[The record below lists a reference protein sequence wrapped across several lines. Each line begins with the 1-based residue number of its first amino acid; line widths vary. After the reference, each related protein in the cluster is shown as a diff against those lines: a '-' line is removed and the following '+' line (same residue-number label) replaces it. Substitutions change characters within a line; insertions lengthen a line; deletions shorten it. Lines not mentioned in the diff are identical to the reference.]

1 MRFADIIGHRRSI
14 EVLRRM
20 ARRGRVPH
28 ALLFVGPEGVGKRA
42 VAEAFFQ
49 YLNCPSAGED
59 SCGLCP
65 SCEKVKGGRHPDLHL
80 VVPEGEHIKIQQ
92 VRELIERL
100 YLRPLEAR
108 WRGAII
114 EGADRMTK
122 EAGSAFLK
130 TLEEPPPSTLI
141 VLITSRPEGLLPTIS
156 SRCQRIRFYPLSDE
170 EVREVLERKGISP
183 GGIGPLLKLADGSPG
198 KAMELCSF
206 PLQEMERWM
215 RDAIAQPSRVTLL
228 LEGAEELSSDRK
240 RSRVAMEVLLA
251 SLRDEI
257 MRRISW
263 EDREVDRFL
272 DLFWEIMEVG
282 RGMEENVNPRL
293 AWEKI
298 FLEMS
303 RCAL

>member
-1 MRFADIIGHRRSI
+1 MKFSEIVGHRRSI

-20 ARRGRVPH
+20 YRRGRVPH
-28 ALLFVGPEGVGKRA
+28 ALLFIGPEGVGKRM

-65 SCEKVKGGRHPDLHL
+65 SCEKVTKGRHPDLHL
-80 VVPEGEHIKIQQ
+80 LVPEGERIKIQQ
-92 VRELIERL
+92 IRELAHML

-114 EGADRMTK
+114 EGAERMTK
-122 EAGSAFLK
+122 EAANAFLK
-130 TLEEPPPSTLI
+130 TLEEPPPQTLI

-170 EVREVLERKGISP
+170 EVREVLEREGVSP
-183 GGIGPLLKLADGSPG
+183 GDIELLLRLAEGSPG
-198 KAMELCSF
+198 KALEFTAF
-206 PLQEMERWM
+206 PFEEMEGWIA
-215 RDAIAQPSRVTLL
+215 DALKKPGEITKLL
-228 LEGAEELSSDRK
+228 GRAEELSSDRK
-240 RSRVAMEVLLA
+240 RSRVATGLLLTR
-251 SLRDEI
+251 LRDEI
-257 MRRISW
+257 VRRLDSKDQEI
-263 EDREVDRFL
+263 ERFL
-272 DLFWEIMEVG
+272 DLFWQIREVE
-282 RGMEENVNPRL
+282 RAMEENVNLRM

-303 RCAL
+303 RCAS